1 MLNIRRIPISALAG
15 ILVTLL
21 FVLAAIFT
29 PWIAPYPD
37 AAIVGDVWAP
47 ASAAHWLGT
56 DNLGRD
62 LLTRL
67 LYGARIT
74 LFIAFLAT
82 VLSFTL
88 GASLGFSAA
97 VVGGWFDE
105 LLSRF
110 VDLIMSI
117 PTLIFALVVLS
128 VLPSTT
134 LTLILVMGVLDS
146 TRVFRISRAV
156 AVDINVM
163 DFVEAAKL
171 RGEGRL
177 WIIFREILPN
187 ALSPLVA
194 ELGLRFIFA
203 ILFLSALSF
212 LGLGVQ
218 PPNSDWGGM
227 VKDNKEGIVFGI
239 PAALLPAAAISGL
252 AISVNLVADWILNRT
267 TDLKGGRGNG

>member
-1 MLNIRRIPISALAG
+1 MLKIRRIPLSALIG
-15 ILVTLL
+15 IAITVL
-21 FVLAAIFT
+21 FVLAAIFA
-29 PWIAPYPD
+29 PWISPYSD
-37 AAIVGDVWAP
+37 TSVVGDVWEP
-47 ASAAHWLGT
+47 MSAAHWLGT

-74 LFIAFLAT
+74 LFIAALAT
-82 VLSFTL
+82 ALSFTL
-88 GASLGFSAA
+88 GASLGLTAA
-97 VVGGWFDE
+97 VIGGWFDE
-105 LLSRF
+105 VLSRF

-128 VLPSTT
+128 VLPVNTV
-134 LTLILVMGVLDS
+134 TLIIVMGVLDS
-146 TRVFRISRAV
+146 TRVYRISRAV

-171 RGEGRL
+171 RGEGRI
-177 WIIFREILPN
+177 WVIFREILPN

-218 PPNSDWGGM
+218 PPMSDWGGM
-227 VKDNKEGIVFGI
+227 VKENKDGIVFGI
-239 PAALLPAAAISGL
+239 PAALLPAAAIAILS
-252 AISVNLVADWILNRT
+252 ISVNLVADWVLNRT
-267 TDLKGGRGNG
+267 TDLKGGRGNA